1 MKKLLLTTLLLCA
14 GLAATAYE
22 YQFNWN
28 QLSDQL
34 AAQTQS
40 AGGTLAELPTTGIN
54 ILIHPTQV
62 PYEIEQAGDV
72 EPNLHVWNND
82 GFTTV
87 FPGVKPS
94 GIYEVAVEGD
104 ESNKKIF
111 YYYHFDAPHDNLH
124 LEASFGST
132 SYSGNRYNQKW
143 YVTNSST
150 EREMNTPGTY
160 FFDYNPY
167 GPLVLQEQYSSFSTD
182 ETTFYVRVMGGATNV
197 PTMYYQ
203 YDWNSQ
209 QHEMAPVTI
218 DGEQWYK
225 YTLKTSD
232 AVHGW
237 VIVSD
242 HGNNQTQTTNI
253 PCLKSGTYYLD
264 WYPNGDHDRYNNFRY
279 EFCGMDDHYVAWSE
293 GEMSNEVSFTTT
305 NEHGS
310 ATLTIVCQHPDDIH
324 KIQIVNG
331 ELKFPR
337 HSTIRV
343 SVDDGSNLRQI
354 WLGTPNQG
362 NKTYQFGD
370 LHQCTDEKGYDYTID
385 DLVGL
390 WDGHIYKINNGLDEF
405 ETPEVSNW
413 EETYFLSDHV
423 KVYSEGTLLEQLLY
437 ADSNVRLQYHK
448 VDDPLVGVAVRNVQ
462 GADYLIA
469 RTYNQ
474 LSDAYRQKP
483 AEDQTPLRDK
493 NGNLFA
499 WSDPNMPQYG
509 WVALKVENPGQYVGK
524 KFDNVRGTYCQY
536 VSYGMEAW
544 IPWMNPNIVVTSELN
559 ILGDE
564 STTLNTYSLANL
576 VQPKDSHIFLIKPN
590 LYELCN
596 IHDVMRSH
604 GDHFLYVP
612 DHSAIMSEVL
622 TQDASGNDVYVSRNN
637 VYVENG
643 LDYGQDYS
651 YASLLQWKNED
662 EQYSEEQKAYV
673 ENDIEILGEGNLGL
687 NWQLYDKVYDFNGA
701 LIVAAEHA
709 AKDGYVYPLAVPVR
723 EHMETNGIT
732 GGKEGLV
739 LHIIGKGALQEYK
752 TDMLVGS
759 SDYWSRYKYSEDR
772 NAYRNDV
779 VFSFSKPGKNDV
791 LGEMDLNRY
800 DNKGNKTA
808 IARIVHTQDVSGT
821 SVTNNFTVTSLA
833 ASREALDDAVFTT
846 INTDRTPNYYDNKKI
861 VMGYDQT
868 TIPVTDMFYSTDMES
883 RDHNNNISNLFT
895 YKLEPAEGNTHE
907 ITTAVSEIPVYK
919 TDVNVAGHS
928 MYTKSEV
935 DGDTDDHLQDDGKVK
950 VYFTPNHATAVTR
963 YDVLGGMDEGFG
975 YAATKSSTDLV
986 NIDAT
991 NFMDNGIEIANAEQ
1005 YKEYVPA
1012 VYTLYNDN
1020 TYGCYKEEVGNATVT
1035 MTPSELYESTEHSGK
1050 TGEYIYFCNL
1060 NLSTVLTLVENDER
1074 YLLRVWRQVGDE
1086 PKVLLNGLE
1095 EFTHD
1100 YFNMGSK
1107 SLKIDGFTTEQLY
1120 THYGELNNW
1129 ATKEAGSEQD
1139 VASKGRMVP
1148 DMFKHTDIDESTDVT
1163 YTVKLYVQDNKVVD
1177 AAQGVAPAGAPRRAQ
1192 DNPQAYY
1199 VKRVEQSVRVSGVI
1213 TGVDGI
1219 HSDAAVSSVRY
1230 VNVAGQVSDKPWSGV
1245 NMVVTTLADGTTRTS
1260 KIVR

>member
-22 YQFNWN
+22 YQFNW
-28 QLSDQL
+28 
-34 AAQTQS
+34 AQMEQNAYTNERLVTTNPTS
-40 AGGTLAELPTTGIN
+40 GIDIYINATDGETPYLYAWEDWNNNNKLTGEWPGTLMTKTAIATTSGEQIRCFK
-54 ILIHPTQV
+54 IHVNKESFKFIVSKGKDP
-62 PYEIEQAGDV
+62 
-72 EPNLHVWNND
+72 WNND
-82 GFTTV
+82 LGKSQEVTV
-87 FPGVKPS
+87 R
-94 GIYEVAVEGD
+94 EG
-104 ESNKKIF
+104 
-111 YYYHFDAPHDNLH
+111 
-124 LEASFGST
+124 GS
-132 SYSGNRYNQKW
+132 
-143 YVTNSST
+143 
-150 EREMNTPGTY
+150 Y
-160 FFDYNPY
+160 FFDYDGTANTTLTQQRGFYSTPQPIQNKRIFVKNMDDENTPY
-167 GPLVLQEQYSSFSTD
+167 VYAWTGSDNNVWPGVAMQSLGNNWYYADLPSYSQAIISKGGSNAKDNQTGDINLSTNGS
-182 ETTFYVRVMGGATNV
+182 TTILYYPSGSGQRYEPCSTGLLGATNNYKEWEFT
-197 PTMYYQ
+197 PYM
-203 YDWNSQ
+203 
-209 QHEMAPVTI
+209 TI
-218 DGEQWYK
+218 N
-225 YTLKTSD
+225 
-232 AVHGW
+232 
-237 VIVSD
+237 
-242 HGNNQTQTTNI
+242 GN
-253 PCLKSGTYYLD
+253 K
-264 WYPNGDHDRYNNFRY
+264 
-279 EFCGMDDHYVAWSE
+279 A
-293 GEMSNEVSFTTT
+293 SFTST
-305 NEHGS
+305 NNYGVAT
-310 ATLTIVCQHPDDIH
+310 ATLSIVCNDANDVN
-324 KIQIVNG
+324 KVCVMNG
-331 ELKFPR
+331 ELRFPWKSR
-337 HSTIRV
+337 VEV
-343 SVDDGSNLRQI
+343 SVNDGSYLRELWIGKPQ
-354 WLGTPNQG
+354 QG
-362 NKTYQFGD
+362 NNGFWFGNQNSQASD
-370 LHQCTDEKGYDYTID
+370 SYADNDPNLIRDIKG
-385 DLVGL
+385 LL
-390 WDGHIYKINNGLDEF
+390 ESNIYKINTGSNIYQTG
-405 ETPEVSNW
+405 EVVNW
-413 EETYFLSDHV
+413 NPTYFLSDHV
-423 KVYSEGTLLEQLLY
+423 KVFSEKTSLEDLLY
-437 ADSNVRLQYHK
+437 ADGNVRLQYHMI
-448 VDDPLVGVAVRNVQ
+448 DHPLVGVAVRNIQ
-462 GADYLIA
+462 GVDYLIA
-469 RTYNQ
+469 RSESQ
-474 LSDAYRQKP
+474 LSDAHRQKP
-483 AEDQTPLRDK
+483 AEGQRTLPYEWA
-493 NGNLFA
+493 N
-499 WSDPNMPQYG
+499 PNMPQYG
-509 WVALKVENPGQYVGK
+509 WIALKVEDPGQYVGK
-524 KFDNVRGTYCQY
+524 KFDNVRGTFCQY
-536 VSYGMEAW
+536 ASYGEDTW
-544 IPWMNPNIVVTSELN
+544 IPWTNPNIVVTSELN

-564 STTLNTYSLANL
+564 RTTLNTYSLANL
-576 VQPKDSHIFLIKPN
+576 VQPKDAKLFLPKPN

-596 IHDVMRSH
+596 VHDVMRSH
-604 GDHFLYVP
+604 GDHFVYVP
-612 DHSAIMSEVL
+612 DDKAIMSEIK
-622 TQDASGNDVYVSRNN
+622 TTDADGNEIYISRNN

-643 LDYGQDYS
+643 LDYGPNYS
-651 YASLLQWKNED
+651 FASMLQWQNEN
-662 EQYSEEQKAYV
+662 EQYAEFQKAYV
-673 ENDIEILGEGNLGL
+673 ENDIKILGEGNLGL
-687 NWQLYDKVYDFNGA
+687 NWQLYDKVYDFNEA
-701 LIVAAEHA
+701 LIVSAIHA
-709 AKDGYVYPLAVPVR
+709 YKEGYIYPLSVPVR
-723 EHMETNGIT
+723 DHMDTNGINN
-732 GGKEGLV
+732 GKDQLV
-739 LHIIGKGALQEYK
+739 LHILGKGALQEYK
-752 TDMLVGS
+752 TDMLVGN
-759 SDYWSRYKYSEDR
+759 SDYWSRYKYSEDC

-779 VFSFSKPGKNDV
+779 VFSFSKPSKNEV

-800 DNKGNKTA
+800 DNKGNKTT
-808 IARIVHTQDVSGT
+808 IAKIVHTQDESGT

-833 ASREALDDAVFTT
+833 DSREAENDDVYAA
-846 INTDRTPNYYDNKKI
+846 INTARKPNYYDNQKI

-868 TIPVTDMFYSTDMES
+868 TIPVTDMFYSTGMES
-883 RDHNNNISNLFT
+883 RDHNDNISNLFT

-907 ITTAVSEIPVYK
+907 ITTAVSVIPVYK

-1060 NLSTVLTLVENDER
+1060 NLSTVLTLVKNDER

-1086 PKVLLNGLE
+1086 PKVLLNELE

-1148 DMFKHTDIDESTDVT
+1148 DMFKHTDIDETTDVT